1 MIRNVF
7 AVLGALCIG
16 VLAAQAA
23 EEFCVPLMK
32 EAPELDG
39 RIEPMEWAAAAGFDG
54 FNTLNEGKLQRRRAR
69 GFVGATA
76 THLYVAVQTQLPDE
90 GALLAKVKTDSLKA
104 VYDDAAEIFVCPTPA
119 AVSRVDYQF
128 LCNSLGNYRQLP

>member
-7 AVLGALCIG
+7 AVLGALCICA
-16 VLAAQAA
+16 LAQGA

-32 EAPELDG
+32 EAPKLDG
-39 RIEPMEWAAAAGFDG
+39 RIEPLEWAATAGFDG

-76 THLYVAVQTQLPDE
+76 THLYVAIQTQLPDE
-90 GALLAKVKTDSLKA
+90 GA
-104 VYDDAAEIFVCPTPA
+104 CWP
-119 AVSRVDYQF
+119 R
-128 LCNSLGNYRQLP
+128 